1 MYSAAD
7 QEWMSKALE
16 QAQHSLYLSNPNPR
30 VGCVIVREGKMIA
43 QGHTQQ
49 VGGPHAEIQA
59 LADLRTNGLS
69 AEGATVYVTLEPCSH
84 TGRTP
89 PCVDAL
95 IAAKPAKVFIAMQD
109 PNPLVAGRGI
119 ERLKAAGIEVYCG
132 LLEQEAEV
140 LNRGFISR
148 MTRGLPWVRLKI
160 AASLDG
166 KTALG
171 NGQSQW
177 ITGPTARK
185 DGHHWR
191 AQACAI
197 VTGVGTIKED
207 DPLLNVREVAT
218 QRQPWKVI
226 VDSKLE
232 TPSSAKILKNL
243 GGAKVI
249 IMCGKLD
256 SKEQQQKAAIFREQ
270 GIEVTE
276 MPNTQGKVD
285 LPKMF
290 AYLAQ
295 EREMNEIHVEAGFKL
310 NGSMLR
316 EHCVDELLLYYAPFF
331 IGDGIGMANIAPL
344 SHLDQRQDWQIID
357 QDVLGK
363 DMRLRLI
370 RADSKI

>member
-59 LADLRTNGLS
+59 LADLRTKGLS

-95 IAAKPAKVFIAMQD
+95 IAAKPAKVYIAMQD

-119 ERLKAAGIEVYCG
+119 ERLKAAGIQVYCG

-207 DPLLNVREVAT
+207 DPLLNVRDVVT

-232 TPSSAKILKNL
+232 TPASAKILKNL
-243 GGAKVI
+243 GGAQVI

-276 MPNTQGKVD
+276 IPNTQGKVD

-316 EHCVDELLLYYAPFF
+316 EQCVDELLLYYAPFF

-370 RADSKI
+370 RAHSKI

>member
-59 LADLRTNGLS
+59 LADLRTKGLS

-95 IAAKPAKVFIAMQD
+95 IAAKPAKVYIAMQD

-166 KTALG
+166 KTALS

-243 GGAKVI
+243 DGAQVI

-295 EREMNEIHVEAGFKL
+295 EREMNEVHVEAGFKL

>member
-59 LADLRTNGLS
+59 LADLRTKGLS

-119 ERLKAAGIEVYCG
+119 ERLKAAGIQVFCG

-160 AASLDG
+160 AASL
-166 KTALG
+166 L
-171 NGQSQW
+171 S
-177 ITGPTARK
+177 
-185 DGHHWR
+185 
-191 AQACAI
+191 
-197 VTGVGTIKED
+197 
-207 DPLLNVREVAT
+207 L
-218 QRQPWKVI
+218 
-226 VDSKLE
+226 
-232 TPSSAKILKNL
+232 
-243 GGAKVI
+243 
-249 IMCGKLD
+249 
-256 SKEQQQKAAIFREQ
+256 
-270 GIEVTE
+270 
-276 MPNTQGKVD
+276 
-285 LPKMF
+285 
-290 AYLAQ
+290 
-295 EREMNEIHVEAGFKL
+295 IH
-310 NGSMLR
+310 
-316 EHCVDELLLYYAPFF
+316 
-331 IGDGIGMANIAPL
+331 I
-344 SHLDQRQDWQIID
+344 
-357 QDVLGK
+357 
-363 DMRLRLI
+363 
-370 RADSKI
+370 